1 VSEQVR
7 VVPMAAHEYGVEISE
22 GGVVTGHRV
31 RVDDQLVDDLGI
43 VDLDEQRLV
52 EETIAFL
59 LERLPAAAIDRE
71 LGLDAVADRFDD
83 YLPEIRAR
91 LTR

>member
-1 VSEQVR
+1 MSEQVR
-7 VVPMAAHEYGVEISE
+7 VVPMAEHEYGVEISE
-22 GGVVTGHRV
+22 GGTVTGHRV
-31 RVDDQLVDDLGI
+31 RVDEQLVDDLGI

-59 LERLPAAAIDRE
+59 LERMPAAAIDRE
-71 LGLDAVADRFDD
+71 VGLDAVTDRFDD
-83 YLPEIRAR
+83 YVPEIRAR

>member
-1 VSEQVR
+1 MSEQVR
-7 VVPMAAHEYGVEISE
+7 VVPMAPHEYGVEISE

-52 EETIAFL
+52 EETIGFL
-59 LERLPAAAIDRE
+59 LERMPAAAIDRE
-71 LGLDAVADRFDD
+71 LGLDGVADRFDD